1 LDDCLEPDLLTLAL
15 SNPVALARMCFW
27 DVGGS
32 GYPKNDRDGKVVF
45 FPNPLL
51 LDATVEGANKNVIKK
66 VLTKCLI
73 TKQK

>member
-1 LDDCLEPDLLTLAL
+1 
-15 SNPVALARMCFW
+15 MCFW